1 MRTSIAFAV
10 LVVAGLVAAT
20 SSRQLPAE
28 PKQGLEVA
36 PKQGVHVDPKAA
48 RAKCGGSMTL
58 ATGQEMTMKTP
69 GYPKKYPNKRKCT
82 WDISSQNSDEHLE
95 LSCSNFE
102 LKKSKSCKGDSL
114 RLSDNESV
122 ETFCGHGEKT
132 FVTKTN
138 TLKAT
143 FKSNRYGRDK
153 GFECT
158 VRSVRSDTDS
168 TDFSTGATGQT
179 TAAPATTK
187 QPTTTKPPTAGCQC
201 GVANPN
207 RIVGGTEVSPAHKY
221 PWHIGLK
228 YENGASYWCGGSIIN
243 NQYVMTAAH
252 CFFDKYGNR
261 ESDEG
266 LVVGVADHDMSVS
279 TDDVSGV
286 TRLVKVA
293 KVILHP
299 NYVSSGYDNDIALLK
314 LSETLDLS
322 KNKELR
328 SVCLPAD
335 DSKNYAGALGI
346 AAGWG
351 KLQYGGSQPDK
362 LMEVTL
368 PILEQ
373 SCWGKTVTER
383 MLCAGYKEGGK
394 DTCQG
399 DSGGPLYVVEGS
411 KYFQVGITSF
421 GDGCANPNSPGV
433 YARVSK
439 FLSWIKTN
447 TADATYC

>member
-1 MRTSIAFAV
+1 QPA
-10 LVVAGLVAAT
+10 LQQP
-20 SSRQLPAE
+20 SSPQP
-28 PKQGLEVA
+28 
-36 PKQGVHVDPKAA
+36 
-48 RAKCGGSMTL
+48 L
-58 ATGQEMTMKTP
+58 A
-69 GYPKKYPNKRKCT
+69 
-82 WDISSQNSDEHLE
+82 
-95 LSCSNFE
+95 
-102 LKKSKSCKGDSL
+102 
-114 RLSDNESV
+114 
-122 ETFCGHGEKT
+122 
-132 FVTKTN
+132 
-138 TLKAT
+138 
-143 FKSNRYGRDK
+143 
-153 GFECT
+153 
-158 VRSVRSDTDS
+158 
-168 TDFSTGATGQT
+168 
-179 TAAPATTK
+179 
-187 QPTTTKPPTAGCQC
+187 PTAGCQC

-207 RIVGGTEVSPAHKY
+207 RIVGGTEVPPAHKY
-221 PWHIGLK
+221 PGHIGLK
-228 YENGASYWCGGSIIN
+228 YENGANYWCGGSIIN

-373 SCWGKTVTER
+373 SCWPEKH
-383 MLCAGYKEGGK
+383 
-394 DTCQG
+394 
-399 DSGGPLYVVEGS
+399 PEGS
-411 KYFQVGITSF
+411 NCSQCLLEGAGELHKKEKRLFQKLRQPITEL
-421 GDGCANPNSPGV
+421 PSPRGT
-433 YARVSK
+433 
-439 FLSWIKTN
+439 TN
-447 TADATYC
+447 AKRMFIAATFH

>member
-1 MRTSIAFAV
+1 
-10 LVVAGLVAAT
+10 
-20 SSRQLPAE
+20 
-28 PKQGLEVA
+28 
-36 PKQGVHVDPKAA
+36 
-48 RAKCGGSMTL
+48 
-58 ATGQEMTMKTP
+58 MTMKTP

-114 RLSDNESV
+114 RLSDDESV

-221 PWHIGLK
+221 PWHVGLK
-228 YENGASYWCGGSIIN
+228 YENGANYWCGGSIIN
-243 NQYVMTAAH
+243 NQYAMTAAH